1 MFNNGGLTMAEYLLG
16 IDAGT
21 ESVRTGVFDLKGNI
35 LGFGSHPYKTYY
47 KHPAWAEQ
55 KVEEWRVALTKSIT
69 EAIKASGINPKEVV
83 AIGLDATC
91 CSVVFFD
98 EDNNPA
104 RDPIIWMDVR
114 SSEEAKFIESIDD
127 PARGYNGYS
136 KVSAEWF
143 PCKNLWVKKNQ
154 PEIYEKT
161 KLIAE
166 YTDWITYELTGEWTL
181 GICTTSV
188 RGYYDNER
196 GGFPREFY
204 KKIGLEDIFEKLPKR
219 VLKLGEVAGTLRKEI
234 AEKTGLTEGI
244 PVAQGGAD
252 AMIAVIGLNALK
264 TGQLAYI
271 TGSSHLLLGISD
283 KRFHTKGLFGTY
295 PDAII
300 DGTYLIEGGQTSTG
314 SVLKWFKTNFINKN
328 IEEQAEKEKLSIYEY
343 MDKQAESLPPGSEGV
358 IVLEHWQGNRTPYVD
373 PYSRGVI
380 RGLSLKHTPVHVYRA
395 IMEGVAY
402 GTEVIL
408 RTMKKGKF
416 EVKEI
421 IACGGTTNS
430 QLWLR
435 IYADVTGLP
444 IKRTTTSEAA
454 ALGSAILGAV
464 AAGKY
469 NSINE
474 AADNMVKFKDTIN
487 PNLANHENYKFFI
500 EQYEKTYW
508 ALEESAHK
516 ISSHI
521 YNLNK

>member
-1 MFNNGGLTMAEYLLG
+1 MAEYLLG

-35 LGFGSHPYKTYY
+35 LGFGSFPYETYY

-55 KVEEWRVALTKSIT
+55 KVEEWKIALIKSIE
-69 EAIKASGINPKEVV
+69 EAIRISRINPQEVI

-98 EDNNPA
+98 ENNNPT

-114 SSEEAKFIESIDD
+114 ASEEAKFIESIDD

-154 PEIYEKT
+154 PDIYKKT
-161 KLIAE
+161 KVIAE
-166 YTDWITYELTGEWTL
+166 YTDWLTHELTGEWTL

-196 GGFPREFY
+196 EGFPKEFY
-204 KKIGLEDIFEKLPKR
+204 KKIGLEDIFEKLPNR
-219 VLKLGEVAGTLRKEI
+219 VLKLGEVAGRLRKEI
-234 AEKTGLTEGI
+234 AEKTGLPEGI

-252 AMIAVIGLNALK
+252 AMIAVIGLNSLK
-264 TGQLAYI
+264 AGQLAYI
-271 TGSSHLLLGISD
+271 TGSSHLLLGMSD
-283 KRFHTKGLFGTY
+283 KRFHKKGLFGTY

-314 SVLKWFKTNFINKN
+314 SVLKWFKVNFINKK
-328 IEEQAEKEKLSIYEY
+328 IEEEAEKEKLSIYEY
-343 MDKQAESLPPGSEGV
+343 MNKQAESLPAGSEGV

-380 RGLSLKHTPVHVYRA
+380 RGLSLKHTPVHIYRA

-402 GTEVIL
+402 GTEIIL
-408 RTMKKGKF
+408 RTMKKSNFG
-416 EVKEI
+416 VKEI
-421 IACGGTTNS
+421 IACGGTTHS
-430 QLWLR
+430 KLWLQ

-444 IKRTTTSEAA
+444 IKKTTTSEAA

-469 NSINE
+469 NSISE
-474 AADNMVKFKDTIN
+474 AADKMVKFKETVS
-487 PNLANHENYKFFI
+487 PNMKNNEKYKFYVD
-500 EQYEKTYW
+500 QYERTYS
-508 ALEESAHK
+508 ALKDSAHE
-516 ISSHI
+516 ISSLI
-521 YNLNK
+521 YHSNK